1 MALDG
6 KVTSMG
12 FETSKGLIHVW
23 ATVEDTDGSR
33 LYEKRSEETLEAYTR
48 LLILIVDRMVSLTE
62 GSKWLEVDNSES
74 TSTTKQP

>member
-1 MALDG
+1 VTLNG

-23 ATVEDTDGSR
+23 ATVEDANGSR
-33 LYEKRSEETLEAYTR
+33 LYEKRGEETLEAYTR
-48 LLILIVDRMVSLTE
+48 LLTLIVDRMVSLTE

-74 TSTTKQP
+74 TSTTE